1 MKRFFF
7 DFTANEQSLYDY
19 RGDEFVSH
27 QSAIEFAH
35 ATAQLLKHSLSGDW
49 IGWSI
54 VVRNAEGEKFFS
66 LAVGTPETI
75 AA

>member
-7 DFTANEQSLYDY
+7 DFMTNERSLYDY
-19 RGDEFVSH
+19 RGDEFVSP

-35 ATAQLLKHSLSGDW
+35 ATAQVLKHSLSGDW
-49 IGWSI
+49 AGWSV

-66 LAVGTPETI
+66 LPVGPPETI